1 MVMLRT
7 ASGAL
12 PALYFGRLSVGLR
25 IRHAERYRAERYR
38 AERYRAENRS
48 AKRPV
53 GRPFGRRLTGQ
64 VGTHR
69 WVVL

>member
-25 IRHAERYRAERYR
+25 IRH

>member
-25 IRHAERYRAERYR
+25 IRHAERYR

>member
-25 IRHAERYRAERYR
+25 IRHAERSR